1 VASSSAPDRIRHSLR
16 LAGILP
22 YFEPHIFSAKQVTR
36 GKPAPD
42 LFLFAAEQMGV
53 APRHCLV
60 IEDSVAGVTAARA
73 ASMDVLGFTGGSHCL
88 PGHGE
93 KLAAAGA
100 QAVFG
105 SMAEVAD
112 RLRAMAEEPSLL
124 P

>member
-1 VASSSAPDRIRHSLR
+1 
-16 LAGILP
+16 
-22 YFEPHIFSAKQVTR
+22 
-36 GKPAPD
+36 
-42 LFLFAAEQMGV
+42 
-53 APRHCLV
+53 
-60 IEDSVAGVTAARA
+60 
-73 ASMDVLGFTGGSHCL
+73 MDVLGFTGGSHCL